1 MGAIPMMDIAA
12 ETNKLV
18 RPVTQSAAAVLL
30 VGTNF
35 FLTPTHESDAD
46 TSHAYSYEQVTD
58 GPLAALTTEITSSSV
73 PRFVSAGTLMP
84 SVAIPRWQR
93 YVARRLAAL
102 RAGAFDFTD
111 LQIPAPWVVDR
122 ASMVAQA
129 YLHPDTPPP
138 SVVPTRDGDIL
149 FIWRKAGWD
158 LQIEIGSEGTTAW
171 AYHRGSGA
179 EWSGSLE
186 ERQVQLSQLLAAIS
200 QD

>member
-1 MGAIPMMDIAA
+1 MGAIPMTDIAA
-12 ETNKLV
+12 ETNSLI
-18 RPVTQSAAAVLL
+18 RPVAQSAVAVLL

-35 FLTPTHESDAD
+35 FLTPPQASWVD
-46 TSHAYSYEQVTD
+46 TSNAYSYEQVIG
-58 GPLAALTTEITSSSV
+58 GPAAALTTKTGSSSTLDL
-73 PRFVSAGTLMP
+73 VSAATVMP
-84 SVAIPRWQR
+84 SVAVPRWQR
-93 YVARRLAAL
+93 YIRDRLAAL

-122 ASMVAQA
+122 ASRVAQA
-129 YLHPDTPPP
+129 YLQSDTPPP

-171 AYHRGSGA
+171 AYHRGSGT

-186 ERQVQLSQLLAAIS
+186 ERQAELSRLLAAIS
-200 QD
+200 RD

>member
-1 MGAIPMMDIAA
+1 MTDIAA
-12 ETNKLV
+12 ETNKLI
-18 RPVTQSAAAVLL
+18 RPVAQSAAAVLL

-35 FLTPTHESDAD
+35 FLTPSQASWAD
-46 TSHAYSYEQVTD
+46 TSNAYSYEQVTD
-58 GPLAALTTEITSSSV
+58 GPLAALTTGTTSASAS
-73 PRFVSAGTLMP
+73 RFVSASTLTP
-84 SVAIPRWQR
+84 WVIAPRWQR
-93 YVARRLAAL
+93 YVSRRLAAL
-102 RAGAFDFTD
+102 RLGAFDFTG
-111 LQIPAPWVVDR
+111 LQIPTPWIVDR
-122 ASMVAQA
+122 ASIVAKA

-138 SVVPTRDGDIL
+138 SVVPTKDGDIL

-186 ERQVQLSQLLAAIS
+186 ERQAELSQVLATMS